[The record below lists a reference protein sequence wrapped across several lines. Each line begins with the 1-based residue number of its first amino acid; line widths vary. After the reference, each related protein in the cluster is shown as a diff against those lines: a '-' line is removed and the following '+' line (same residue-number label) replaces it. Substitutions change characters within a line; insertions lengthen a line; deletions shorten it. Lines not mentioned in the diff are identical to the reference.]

1 MPRKRVGFILVARSR
16 STAKAAG
23 ASFEKL
29 VADYLAEQIDDRIER
44 RRLEGKNDRG
54 DISALRVKSQ
64 RVVVECKN
72 YGGRIEASTWVKE
85 AEVERVNDN
94 ALAGV
99 VVAKRKGTNQ
109 PGEQFVLMTLRDFVA
124 LIKE

>member
-1 MPRKRVGFILVARSR
+1 MRVGFILVARSR
-16 STAKAAG
+16 KTAKAAG
-23 ASFEKL
+23 ATFEKL
-29 VADYLAEQIDDRIER
+29 VADYLAEEIDDRIER

-124 LIKE
+124 LIKDEGK